1 MRACWWCSHGTHVQ
15 FRVDLDGHAARHA
28 VSDGVRDAVDDVR
41 QVSQV
46 LRREK
51 KERERERKGG
61 AGEIRRLREMERRP
75 GRNDIG

>member
-51 KERERERKGG
+51 KERERER
-61 AGEIRRLREMERRP
+61 ERERRR
-75 GRNDIG
+75 GRNTKAERNGEEAWQK